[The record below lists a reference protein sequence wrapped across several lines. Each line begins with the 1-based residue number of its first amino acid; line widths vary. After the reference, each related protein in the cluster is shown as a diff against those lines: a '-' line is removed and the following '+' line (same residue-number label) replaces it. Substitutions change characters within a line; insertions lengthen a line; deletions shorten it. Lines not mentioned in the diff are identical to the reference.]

1 MSMVQEF
8 KEFALRGNMVDL
20 AVGIVIGGAFSGLV
34 QSLVTDVMM
43 PPLGLLIGGVDFSD
57 VAFTLRAAAGESP
70 AVTLNI
76 GKFVSSLISFTI
88 MAFAVFLVVKAMN
101 RISGKP
107 AAPKAASPRY
117 GSTGATPG
125 PSGPSTTPPPA
136 PTSNATSP
144 NTPPGSG
151 PTSRRTSPTG

>member
-57 VAFTLRAAAGESP
+57 VAFTLREAVGEAP

-101 RISGKP
+101 RLSGKP
-107 AAPKAASPRY
+107 VVAPKA
-117 GSTGATPG
+117 
-125 PSGPSTTPPPA
+125 
-136 PTSNATSP
+136 
-144 NTPPGSG
+144 
-151 PTSRRTSPTG
+151 

>member
-107 AAPKAASPRY
+107 AAPKA
-117 GSTGATPG
+117 
-125 PSGPSTTPPPA
+125 
-136 PTSNATSP
+136 
-144 NTPPGSG
+144 
-151 PTSRRTSPTG
+151 